1 MRLSSPAERTM
12 RSLLKVIKP
21 GNAVCSDDV
30 VLIADMPAP
39 PKPVAPPNQDNPEA
53 LTPELAQ
60 EAIEEETVHTAEQ
73 EAELL
78 SVRRA
83 RENAEEISQKI
94 LRHARQE
101 RDEILEKAR
110 ADAAFLKEQA
120 AKEGRETAYE
130 QMKASID
137 DCLQQVSSL
146 LDDLQLRQRQFIQKY
161 SDGLSM
167 LAVDIAEKVLSM
179 RIARDD
185 SEMIELVHQAV
196 SSVKNADW
204 ISVEVSDKMQGLIE
218 RLETEFAQQAAGG
231 PRVDVMAVDAP
242 VGTCVLHTPEEV
254 IDASV
259 PVQIENVRELFGQIK

>member
-1 MRLSSPAERTM
+1 M
-12 RSLLKVIKP
+12 
-21 GNAVCSDDV
+21 
-30 VLIADMPAP
+30 
-39 PKPVAPPNQDNPEA
+39 
-53 LTPELAQ
+53 
-60 EAIEEETVHTAEQ
+60 
-73 EAELL
+73 
-78 SVRRA
+78 
-83 RENAEEISQKI
+83 
-94 LRHARQE
+94 
-101 RDEILEKAR
+101 LEKAR

-167 LAVDIAEKVLSM
+167 LAVDIAEKVLNM
-179 RIARDD
+179 RIVRDD

-231 PRVDVMAVDAP
+231 PRVDVKAVDAP